1 MMVISTDMAISPG
14 PMAQAT
20 RVSSAKIKSKEKVSI
35 HGQMEGS
42 MKAIGSEI
50 RCMVLV
56 FSPIEMEGY
65 TKESLSK
72 TRRMAMVSAL
82 GPTVNNM
89 MDCGNKVNSMVR
101 GISRIQ
107 KGKDRDASGIKVS

>member
-20 RVSSAKIKSKEKVSI
+20 RVSSAKIRSKEKVSI

-50 RCMVLV
+50 RC
-56 FSPIEMEGY
+56 IG
-65 TKESLSK
+65 SL
-72 TRRMAMVSAL
+72 
-82 GPTVNNM
+82 
-89 MDCGNKVNSMVR
+89 D
-101 GISRIQ
+101 
-107 KGKDRDASGIKVS
+107 